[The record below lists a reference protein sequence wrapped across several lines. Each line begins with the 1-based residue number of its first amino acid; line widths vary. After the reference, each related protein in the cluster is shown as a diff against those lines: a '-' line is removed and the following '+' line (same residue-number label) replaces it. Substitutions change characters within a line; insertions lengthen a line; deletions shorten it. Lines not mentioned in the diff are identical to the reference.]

1 MCWALSYFHLSRV
14 HTVITNSQSNQ
25 LQAAASLS
33 REPGLADHSVEENFS
48 QEEHQHQKDIGYF
61 ESNACSF
68 GWDRNSGSS
77 RRCLGRTEARFHFTA
92 AKVLNWAVIV
102 DNVHGAVHL

>member
-1 MCWALSYFHLSRV
+1 MSEIHLHSSQ
-14 HTVITNSQSNQ
+14 TVQRDIIPPPRPPP
-25 LQAAASLS
+25 AASLG

-68 GWDRNSGSS
+68 GWDSNSGSS

-102 DNVHGAVHL
+102 DIVHGAVHL